1 MQGKSSSPNT
11 IAASWSRHR
20 SKKAGLLKLLWRGST
35 TWRSGR
41 PSQARGRSIRKAA
54 TSSTV
59 ELAAGGERPPDRAE
73 LRVERGQ
80 ALSEKLSNAVPG
92 VGEAR
97 AGGAEARA
105 LDRELEV
112 VGDGGRPIGLAGGG
126 LATVEG
132 GVDLDRPEDTRRMFE
147 LAALGGGRQVRTDR
161 TTGRRSSRRCGS
173 CSSQGGWRGKGA
185 QASGGNRL
193 MPRAG
198 ISRRS
203 RARGGR
209 GASTPSR
216 GNTSCC
222 GLRR

>member
-1 MQGKSSSPNT
+1 MRGKSSSPNT

-20 SKKAGLLKLLWRGST
+20 SKRAGLLKLSWRGSR

-73 LRVERGQ
+73 LRVECGQ
-80 ALSEKLSNAVPG
+80 ALSEKLSNAVPPG

-97 AGGAEARA
+97 VGDAEARA

-161 TTGRRSSRRCGS
+161 TGRRSSRRCGS
-173 CSSQGGWRGKGA
+173 CSSQGG
-185 QASGGNRL
+185 
-193 MPRAG
+193 
-198 ISRRS
+198 
-203 RARGGR
+203 
-209 GASTPSR
+209 
-216 GNTSCC
+216 
-222 GLRR
+222 